1 MGSDYERLNLLAKA
15 KKVLLV
21 DDDEMILDIFKKVL
35 SKYFKLIKTA
45 KDGSEAW
52 EMYRKEHF
60 DLVISDIEMP
70 NTNGIMLAK
79 GIRARDPEQAILIS
93 SAYTEERYLV
103 ELLNIGVDGFLKKP
117 VNLENLFSTI
127 LRVLTSVQIKQ
138 DRQRVKF
145 KKYANEILKR
155 DKVITKSNYQKE
167 VEKVEEEKVKL
178 NVKVFMEKIKEEDPE
193 SYHFFETQKEAIMEA
208 LNELSDDYEMVVY
221 KHYEDSESLENLI
234 KHVSKLYSTFLHF
247 DNLKI
252 EAVELE
258 RLATI
263 LETIE
268 LDNTNEQQ
276 MEAFDIL
283 EFLIEDIKR
292 FVIDMFFEENVE
304 DINYFRDSLKENIT
318 LFENILNE
326 VVEEDEDDDSL
337 DFF

>member
-1 MGSDYERLNLLAKA
+1 MENSYKALNLLAKG

-21 DDDEMILDIFKKVL
+21 DDDEVILDIFKKVL

-52 EMYRKEHF
+52 DMYRKEHF

-79 GIRARDPEQAILIS
+79 GIRARNPEQVILIS
-93 SAYTEERYLV
+93 SAYTEEKYLV

-117 VNLENLFSTI
+117 VNLDSLFSTI
-127 LRVLTSVQIKQ
+127 LRTLTAIQTKQ
-138 DRQRVKF
+138 DRQRIRF
-145 KKYANEILKR
+145 KKYADAILKS
-155 DKVITKSNYQKE
+155 DTVISKSNYQKE
-167 VEKVEEEKVKL
+167 IEKVEEEKVKL
-178 NVKVFMEKIKEEDPE
+178 NVKAFMDKIKEDDPE

-221 KHYEDSESLENLI
+221 KHYEDDEPFENLI
-234 KHVSKLYSTFLHF
+234 KHTAKLYSTFLHF
-247 DNLKI
+247 DNLKR

-258 RLATI
+258 RLSEI
-263 LETIE
+263 LGTIE

-304 DINYFRDSLKENIT
+304 DINYFHDSLRENIT
-318 LFENILNE
+318 LFENTLNE
-326 VVEEDEDDDSL
+326 VQEDEDDDSL